1 MGMLNKNLFNALN
14 KISIQQY
21 KTDIGFRTLVESV
34 NENLYIIPKYQRK
47 YRWSKEQVV
56 SLIESLICGLPI
68 PPIYTCRNED
78 NQLEILDGQ
87 QRVMSLF
94 FYYIGHY
101 LNKKKNSCI
110 NFSELK
116 VGNKTFED
124 ALFSQFELEELHI
137 CLNGQDRKRINVD
150 YASLPIEL
158 KRRIDYTPI
167 TVIEIKIDDETQ
179 KSDVLR
185 QIFANLNRGGSLL
198 SQQEQRNGIYA
209 CPFYDML
216 QNFNRNNQIW
226 RDVWG
231 REDAQ
236 EKDLEALLRL
246 CAMKYF
252 VRVKNTLAN
261 FEFSVEGY
269 NSSYVKLLDRFSEEA
284 MSFTEKQIDMY
295 KESLI
300 SFLELFQVNTKQAS
314 KVTLFE
320 SFFVVYDKLGLK
332 KPITNKIYNDV
343 LNNPQYISYARQ
355 GTVKM
360 KNMNERW
367 KAVYEI
373 WNGSDNGDNK

>member
-1 MGMLNKNLFNALN
+1 MINKDLFSTLK

-21 KTDIGFRTLVESV
+21 KTDVGFRTLVESV

-94 FYYIGHY
+94 FYYIGYY

-116 VGNKTFED
+116 VENENFKD
-124 ALFSQFELEELHI
+124 ALISQFELEELHI
-137 CLNGQDRKRINVD
+137 CLNGENMERINVD

-167 TVIEIKIDDETQ
+167 TVIEIKIDDVTQ
-179 KSDVLR
+179 KPDVLR

-216 QNFNRNNQIW
+216 QNFNRNNQLW

-231 REDAQ
+231 REDAK

-246 CAMKYF
+246 CALKYF
-252 VRVKNTLAN
+252 VRVKESLVN
-261 FEFSVEGY
+261 FDFSVEGY
-269 NSSYVKLLDRFSEEA
+269 NSSYVKLLDQFSEKA
-284 MSFTEKQIDMY
+284 MSFTKKQIDEY
-295 KESLI
+295 ERSI
-300 SFLELFQVNTKQAS
+300 ASFLELFQVTIKQAS

-320 SFFVVYDKLGLK
+320 SFFVVYDKLGLN
-332 KPITNKIYNDV
+332 KPITSKIYNDV
-343 LNNPQYISYARQ
+343 LNSKQYISCARQ
-355 GTVKM
+355 GTVQM
-360 KNMNERW
+360 KSMNERW
-367 KAVYEI
+367 KVVYEI
-373 WNGSDNGDNK
+373 WNGSDR

>member
-1 MGMLNKNLFNALN
+1 MINKDLFSTLK

-21 KTDIGFRTLVESV
+21 KTDVGFRTLVESV

-78 NQLEILDGQ
+78 DQLEILDGQ

-94 FYYIGHY
+94 FYYIGYY

-116 VGNKTFED
+116 VENENFKD
-124 ALFSQFELEELHI
+124 ALISQFELEELHI
-137 CLNGQDRKRINVD
+137 CLNGENMERINVD

-167 TVIEIKIDDETQ
+167 TVIEIKIDDVTQ
-179 KSDVLR
+179 KPDVLR

-216 QNFNRNNQIW
+216 QNFNRNNQLW

-231 REDAQ
+231 REDAK

-246 CAMKYF
+246 CALKYF
-252 VRVKNTLAN
+252 VRVKESLVN
-261 FEFSVEGY
+261 FDFSVEGY
-269 NSSYVKLLDRFSEEA
+269 NSSYVKLLDQFSEKA
-284 MSFTEKQIDMY
+284 MSFTKKQIDEY
-295 KESLI
+295 ERSI
-300 SFLELFQVNTKQAS
+300 ASFLELFQVTIKQAS

-320 SFFVVYDKLGLK
+320 SFFVVYDKLGLN
-332 KPITNKIYNDV
+332 KPITSKIYNDV
-343 LNNPQYISYARQ
+343 LNSKQYISCARQ
-355 GTVKM
+355 GTVQM
-360 KNMNERW
+360 KSMNERW
-367 KAVYEI
+367 KVVYEI
-373 WNGSDNGDNK
+373 WNGSDR

>member
-1 MGMLNKNLFNALN
+1 MINKDLFSTLK

-21 KTDIGFRTLVESV
+21 KTDVGFRTLVESV

-94 FYYIGHY
+94 FYYIGYY

-116 VGNKTFED
+116 VENENFKD
-124 ALFSQFELEELHI
+124 ALISQFELEELHI
-137 CLNGQDRKRINVD
+137 CLNGENMERINVD

-167 TVIEIKIDDETQ
+167 TVIEIKIDDVTQ

-216 QNFNRNNQIW
+216 QNFNRNNQLW

-231 REDAQ
+231 REDAK

-246 CAMKYF
+246 CALKYF
-252 VRVKNTLAN
+252 VRVKESLVN
-261 FEFSVEGY
+261 FDFSVEGY
-269 NSSYVKLLDRFSEEA
+269 NSSYVKLLDQFSEKA
-284 MSFTEKQIDMY
+284 MSFTKKQIDEY
-295 KESLI
+295 ERSI
-300 SFLELFQVNTKQAS
+300 ASFLELFQVTTKQAS

-320 SFFVVYDKLGLK
+320 SFFVVYDKLGLN
-332 KPITNKIYNDV
+332 KPITSKIYNDV
-343 LNNPQYISYARQ
+343 LNSKQYISCARQ
-355 GTVKM
+355 GTVQM
-360 KNMNERW
+360 KSMNERW
-367 KAVYEI
+367 KVVYEI
-373 WNGSDNGDNK
+373 WNGSDR

>member
-1 MGMLNKNLFNALN
+1 MINKDLFSTLK

-21 KTDIGFRTLVESV
+21 KTDVGFRTLVESV

-94 FYYIGHY
+94 FYYIGYY

-116 VGNKTFED
+116 VENENFKD
-124 ALFSQFELEELHI
+124 ALISQFELEELHI
-137 CLNGQDRKRINVD
+137 CLNGENMERINVD

-167 TVIEIKIDDETQ
+167 TVIEIKIVDVTQ
-179 KSDVLR
+179 KPDVLR

-216 QNFNRNNQIW
+216 QNFNRNNQLW

-231 REDAQ
+231 REDAK

-246 CAMKYF
+246 CALKYF
-252 VRVKNTLAN
+252 VRVKESLVN
-261 FEFSVEGY
+261 FDFSVEGY
-269 NSSYVKLLDRFSEEA
+269 NSSYVKLLDQFSEKA
-284 MSFTEKQIDMY
+284 MSFTKKQIDEY
-295 KESLI
+295 ERSI
-300 SFLELFQVNTKQAS
+300 ASFLELFQVTTKQAS

-320 SFFVVYDKLGLK
+320 SFFVVYDKLGLN
-332 KPITNKIYNDV
+332 KPITSKIYNDV
-343 LNNPQYISYARQ
+343 LNSKQYISCARQ
-355 GTVKM
+355 GTVQM
-360 KNMNERW
+360 KSMNERW
-367 KAVYEI
+367 KVVYEI
-373 WNGSDNGDNK
+373 WNGSDR

>member
-1 MGMLNKNLFNALN
+1 MINKDLFSTLK

-21 KTDIGFRTLVESV
+21 KTDVGFRTLVESV

-94 FYYIGHY
+94 FYYIGYY

-116 VGNKTFED
+116 VENENFKD
-124 ALFSQFELEELHI
+124 ALISQFELEELHI
-137 CLNGQDRKRINVD
+137 CLNGENMERINVD

-167 TVIEIKIDDETQ
+167 TVIEIKIDDVTQ
-179 KSDVLR
+179 KPDVLR

-216 QNFNRNNQIW
+216 QNFNRNNQLW

-231 REDAQ
+231 REDAK

-246 CAMKYF
+246 CALKYF
-252 VRVKNTLAN
+252 VRVKESLVN
-261 FEFSVEGY
+261 FDFSVEGY
-269 NSSYVKLLDRFSEEA
+269 NSSYVKLLDQFSEKA
-284 MSFTEKQIDMY
+284 MSFTKKQIDEY
-295 KESLI
+295 ERSI
-300 SFLELFQVNTKQAS
+300 ASFLELFQVTTKQAS

-320 SFFVVYDKLGLK
+320 SFFVVYDKLGLN
-332 KPITNKIYNDV
+332 KPITSKIYNDV
-343 LNNPQYISYARQ
+343 LNSKQYISCARQ
-355 GTVKM
+355 GTVQM
-360 KNMNERW
+360 KSMNERR
-367 KAVYEI
+367 KVVYEI
-373 WNGSDNGDNK
+373 WNGSDR

>member
-1 MGMLNKNLFNALN
+1 MINKDLFSTLK

-21 KTDIGFRTLVESV
+21 KTDVGFRTLVESV

-94 FYYIGHY
+94 FYYIGYY

-116 VGNKTFED
+116 VENENFKD
-124 ALFSQFELEELHI
+124 ALISQFELEELHI
-137 CLNGQDRKRINVD
+137 CLNGENMERINVD

-167 TVIEIKIDDETQ
+167 TVIEIKIDDVTQ
-179 KSDVLR
+179 KPDVLR

-216 QNFNRNNQIW
+216 QNFNRNNQLW

-231 REDAQ
+231 REDAK

-246 CAMKYF
+246 CALKYF
-252 VRVKNTLAN
+252 VRVKESLVN
-261 FEFSVEGY
+261 FDFSVEGY
-269 NSSYVKLLDRFSEEA
+269 NSSYVKLLDQFSEKA
-284 MSFTEKQIDMY
+284 MSFTKKQIDEY
-295 KESLI
+295 ERSI
-300 SFLELFQVNTKQAS
+300 ASFLELFQVTIKQAS

-320 SFFVVYDKLGLK
+320 SFFVVYDKLGSN
-332 KPITNKIYNDV
+332 KPITSKIYNDV
-343 LNNPQYISYARQ
+343 LNSKQYISCARQ
-355 GTVKM
+355 GTVQM
-360 KNMNERW
+360 KSMNERW
-367 KAVYEI
+367 KVVYEI
-373 WNGSDNGDNK
+373 WNGSDR

>member
-1 MGMLNKNLFNALN
+1 MLNKNLLSTLK

-21 KTDIGFRTLVESV
+21 KTDVGFRTLVESV

-116 VGNKTFED
+116 VENGTFRD

-137 CLNGQDRKRINVD
+137 CLNGENMEQVNVD
-150 YASLPIEL
+150 YAFLPIEL

-167 TVIEIKIDDETQ
+167 TVIEIKIDDITQ

-216 QNFNRNNQIW
+216 QNFNRNNQLW
-226 RDVWG
+226 RAVWG
-231 REDAQ
+231 REDAK
-236 EKDLEALLRL
+236 EKDLETLLRL
-246 CAMKYF
+246 CALKYF
-252 VRVKNTLAN
+252 VRVRESLIS
-261 FEFSVEGY
+261 FDFSVEGY
-269 NSSYVKLLDRFSEEA
+269 NSSYVKLLDQFSEKA
-284 MSFTEKQIDMY
+284 MDFTENQIAEY
-295 KESLI
+295 EGSLA
-300 SFLELFQVNTKQAS
+300 SFLELFQVNTKQSS

-320 SFFVVYDKLGLK
+320 SFFVVYDKLGLN
-332 KPITNKIYNDV
+332 KPITSKIYNDV
-343 LNNPQYISYARQ
+343 LNSPRYISCARQ
-355 GTVKM
+355 GTVQM
-360 KNMNERW
+360 KSMNERW

-373 WNGSDNGDNK
+373 WNESDR

>member
-1 MGMLNKNLFNALN
+1 MINKDLFSTLK

-21 KTDIGFRTLVESV
+21 KTDVGFRTLVESV

-94 FYYIGHY
+94 FYYIGYY

-116 VGNKTFED
+116 VENENFKD
-124 ALFSQFELEELHI
+124 ALISQFELEELHI
-137 CLNGQDRKRINVD
+137 CLNGENMERINVD

-167 TVIEIKIDDETQ
+167 TVIEIKIDDVTQ
-179 KSDVLR
+179 KPDVLR

-216 QNFNRNNQIW
+216 QNFNRNNQLW

-231 REDAQ
+231 REDAK

-246 CAMKYF
+246 CALKYF
-252 VRVKNTLAN
+252 VRVKESLVN
-261 FEFSVEGY
+261 FDFSVEGY
-269 NSSYVKLLDRFSEEA
+269 NSSYVKLLDQFSEKA
-284 MSFTEKQIDMY
+284 MSFTKKQIDEY
-295 KESLI
+295 ERSI
-300 SFLELFQVNTKQAS
+300 ASFLELFQVTTKQAS

-320 SFFVVYDKLGLK
+320 SFFVVYDKLGLN
-332 KPITNKIYNDV
+332 KPITSKIYNDV
-343 LNNPQYISYARQ
+343 LNSKQYISCARQ
-355 GTVKM
+355 GTVQM
-360 KNMNERW
+360 KSMNERW
-367 KAVYEI
+367 KVVYEI
-373 WNGSDNGDNK
+373 WNGSDR

>member
-1 MGMLNKNLFNALN
+1 MINKDLFSTLK

-21 KTDIGFRTLVESV
+21 KTDVGFRTLVESV

-94 FYYIGHY
+94 FYYIGYY

-116 VGNKTFED
+116 VENENFKD
-124 ALFSQFELEELHI
+124 ALISQFELEELHI
-137 CLNGQDRKRINVD
+137 CLNGENMERINVD

-167 TVIEIKIDDETQ
+167 TVIEIKIDDVTQ
-179 KSDVLR
+179 KPDVLR

-216 QNFNRNNQIW
+216 QNFNRNNQLW

-231 REDAQ
+231 REDTK

-246 CAMKYF
+246 CALKYF
-252 VRVKNTLAN
+252 VRVKESLVN
-261 FEFSVEGY
+261 FDFSVEGY
-269 NSSYVKLLDRFSEEA
+269 NSSYVKLLDQFSEKA
-284 MSFTEKQIDMY
+284 MSFTKKQIDEY
-295 KESLI
+295 ERSI
-300 SFLELFQVNTKQAS
+300 ASFLELFQVTIKQAS

-320 SFFVVYDKLGLK
+320 SFFVVYDKLGLN
-332 KPITNKIYNDV
+332 KPITSKIYNDV
-343 LNNPQYISYARQ
+343 LNSKQYISCARQ
-355 GTVKM
+355 GTVQM
-360 KNMNERW
+360 KSMNERW
-367 KAVYEI
+367 KVVYEI
-373 WNGSDNGDNK
+373 WNGSDR